1 MDNDSGFNGK
11 CNYDFL
17 QTHHTLLQ
25 LKIFELAFAR
35 FVWKGRNR
43 YSFNRCFLILKGEG
57 GICNHT
63 GSQRLVMSAGNGY
76 FMPPDLDLS
85 FDFPP
90 GLELLSI
97 HFNAFLLPGMDVFAR
112 ETKCMEFP
120 VGTERLEEIR
130 LLLEQAH
137 GWESL
142 CRFESVLWELLS
154 KITLPGMDHFGS
166 VPALQKR
173 YGPLL
178 LYIHNNISART
189 GIEELSAAAG
199 IGRDTLSRHFSRDF
213 GIPLKTFLM
222 KELISVAE
230 RHLLGGDLPIREIAR
245 KLEFSSEYYFSSFFK
260 RMKGISPTE
269 FRSMRGK
276 L

>member
-1 MDNDSGFNGK
+1 MDNDSGFSGK
-11 CNYDFL
+11 FNYDFL
-17 QTHHTLLQ
+17 QTHHTLVQ
-25 LKIFELAFAR
+25 LKILELAFAR
-35 FVWKGRNR
+35 FVWKGRNS

-63 GSQRLVMSAGNGY
+63 GSQQLTMSAGNGY
-76 FMPPDLDLS
+76 FMPPGIDLS

-97 HFNAFLLPGMDVFAR
+97 HFNAFLLPGMDVFAK
-112 ETKCMEFP
+112 ETQCLEFP
-120 VGTERLEEIR
+120 VGTTRLEEFR
-130 LLLEQAH
+130 LLLERAD
-137 GWESL
+137 GWGSL
-142 CRFESVLWELLS
+142 CRFESILWELLS
-154 KITLPGMDHFGS
+154 GINLPGMDHFGS

-173 YGPLL
+173 YGSLL
-178 LYIHNNISART
+178 QYIHDNISART
-189 GIEELSAAAG
+189 GIGELSAVAG
-199 IGRDTLSRHFSRDF
+199 MGSDTLSRRFSRDF

-230 RHLLGGDLPIREIAR
+230 RHLLGGDLSIREIAE

-260 RMKGISPTE
+260 RMKGISPTI